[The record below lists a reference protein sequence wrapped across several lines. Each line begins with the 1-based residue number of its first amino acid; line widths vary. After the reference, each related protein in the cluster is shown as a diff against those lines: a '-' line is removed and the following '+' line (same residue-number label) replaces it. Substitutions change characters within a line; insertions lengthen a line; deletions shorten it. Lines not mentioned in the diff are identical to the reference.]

1 MRKFSVIFIL
11 AFLLIQFCPVTM
23 TAQKGKDKEIVLE
36 VKNERLPQVFKRL
49 EKVTDYKI
57 MFITE
62 DVNKYGV
69 NGTIRAKDIH
79 DAMKQIIGNKPLE
92 YTIDKQF
99 ITVTSKETNR
109 TAEPRQETIKVQG
122 KVVDENGVPVPGVN
136 IKIHGT
142 KQGTMTDLDGRYT
155 VKVKPDDVL
164 DFSFIGYKTEQ
175 IPVKG
180 KTTVNLS
187 LEPSSKNLDEVTVV
201 AFGSQKKESVVSAIT
216 TIRPGELKTS
226 SSDLTSSFAG
236 KIPGMIAWQTGG
248 LPGALTE
255 DEMNTKFYV
264 RGITS
269 FQSSANSDP
278 LILIDGVESSKL
290 ELSCVA
296 VEDIESFSVLI
307 PASAW

>member
-1 MRKFSVIFIL
+1 MRNFLIVFIL
-11 AFLLIQFCPVTM
+11 AFLLMQFCPVTM

-99 ITVTSKETNR
+99 ITVTSKEANR

-216 TIRPGELKTS
+216 TIRPGELKAAT
-226 SSDLTSSFAG
+226 
-236 KIPGMIAWQTGG
+236 
-248 LPGALTE
+248 
-255 DEMNTKFYV
+255 
-264 RGITS
+264 
-269 FQSSANSDP
+269 
-278 LILIDGVESSKL
+278 
-290 ELSCVA
+290 
-296 VEDIESFSVLI
+296 
-307 PASAW
+307 

>member
-1 MRKFSVIFIL
+1 M
-11 AFLLIQFCPVTM
+11 
-23 TAQKGKDKEIVLE
+23 
-36 VKNERLPQVFKRL
+36 
-49 EKVTDYKI
+49 TDYKI

-99 ITVTSKETNR
+99 ITVTSQEANR
-109 TAEPRQETIKVQG
+109 TTEPRQETIKVQG

-180 KTTVNLS
+180 KTTLNLS

-201 AFGSQKKESVVSAIT
+201 AFGSQKRK
-216 TIRPGELKTS
+216 
-226 SSDLTSSFAG
+226 
-236 KIPGMIAWQTGG
+236 
-248 LPGALTE
+248 
-255 DEMNTKFYV
+255 
-264 RGITS
+264 RGICHYYHTS
-269 FQSSANSDP
+269 
-278 LILIDGVESSKL
+278 G
-290 ELSCVA
+290 
-296 VEDIESFSVLI
+296 
-307 PASAW
+307 

>member
-1 MRKFSVIFIL
+1 
-11 AFLLIQFCPVTM
+11 
-23 TAQKGKDKEIVLE
+23 
-36 VKNERLPQVFKRL
+36 
-49 EKVTDYKI
+49 
-57 MFITE
+57 
-62 DVNKYGV
+62 
-69 NGTIRAKDIH
+69 
-79 DAMKQIIGNKPLE
+79 MKQIIGNKPLE

-99 ITVTSKETNR
+99 ITVTSKEANR

-255 DEMNTKFYV
+255 DEMNTKFRKFLFYPLNYRALCNNYRYNFLFLFTINLNFTTFAIVWKNIRFMYV
-264 RGITS
+264 VS
-269 FQSSANSDP
+269 LHSSLAP
-278 LILIDGVESSKL
+278 T
-290 ELSCVA
+290 
-296 VEDIESFSVLI
+296 
-307 PASAW
+307 PTP